1 MSRWPARANTRRAV
15 PPGFGGLPRLGFGF
29 ILRSSHI
36 NTMQPDA
43 KLSLL
48 SAALRERA
56 GGIPRLSVVVGFDGF
71 VDEIISVVQERRDLD
86 HYTPVRDISA
96 FADRIK
102 AAAGKSSLTEIVVHR
117 MDPGG
122 CAVNLGD
129 ALNALGFPL
138 DCFATL
144 GQPRHAAF
152 EAFASQCRG
161 CHSWGR
167 EPGRTLAFEFP
178 DGKLM
183 FSAVAQL
190 AEFTPELLDQTL
202 ADGAYAGAC
211 AQASLIALTDW
222 TLYPHMTAC
231 WRKLQQTVYAALPQ
245 RPFFYLDLVDPSS
258 RSEADVRAMLE
269 AVPAFEKSG
278 PTVLG
283 LNGTEANVVARA
295 LGLPVV
301 HDESLPAIVAQAD
314 AIRQRLGISQ
324 VVTHCVKMAA
334 CADARGA
341 RGVQGPYCAQPKK
354 STGAGDRFNAG
365 YVCGLMLGLGAED
378 CLNLGSASSGFFVR
392 QARSATAAELA
403 GFVDDWAMGR
413 VG

>member
-1 MSRWPARANTRRAV
+1 
-15 PPGFGGLPRLGFGF
+15 
-29 ILRSSHI
+29 
-36 NTMQPDA
+36 MQPDP

-48 SAALRERA
+48 SAALRDRA
-56 GGIPRLSVVVGFDGF
+56 GAISQLSVAVGFDGF
-71 VDEIISVVQERRDLD
+71 VDEIISVVKERQDLD
-86 HYTPVRDISA
+86 HYTPEKDISA
-96 FADRIK
+96 FGDRIK
-102 AAAGKSSLTEIVVHR
+102 GAAGKSSLTEIVVHR

-129 ALNALGFPL
+129 GLSALGFSL

-152 EAFASQCRG
+152 EAFASQCRS

-231 WRKLQQTVYAALPQ
+231 WRKLQKTVYASLKH
-245 RPFFYLDLVDPSS
+245 RPFFYIDLVDPSS
-258 RSEADVRAMLE
+258 RCEADVRAMLA
-269 AVPAFEKSG
+269 AVPDFEKAG

-283 LNGTEANVVARA
+283 LNGTEANVVART
-295 LGLPVV
+295 LGQPAV
-301 HDESLPAIVAQAD
+301 HDESLPAIVAQAEG
-314 AIRQRLGISQ
+314 IRQRLGISQ

-334 CADARGA
+334 SATLRGA
-341 RGVQGPYCAQPKK
+341 LGVHGPYCAQPKK

-365 YVCGLMLGLGAED
+365 YVCGLMLGFGAED
-378 CLNLGSASSGFFVR
+378 CLNLGSAASGFFVR
-392 QARSATAAELA
+392 QARSATTAELA
-403 GFVDDWAMGR
+403 GFVEDWAMGR
-413 VG
+413 VL